1 MTLRRYSK
9 LTSSSDL
16 IADGVEGVEGLE
28 LASREARSETDDVG
42 DLISDVL
49 SLREA
54 Q

>member
-1 MTLRRYSK
+1 MMTLRRYSK
-9 LTSSSDL
+9 LTSSSDF
-16 IADGVEGVEGLE
+16 AVVAGDEGL
-28 LASREARSETDDVG
+28 DDVSRDVKSEIDDLG